1 MYNFYIKI
9 SSSNNEQEML
19 PHTITLPP
27 QKQCNFTGCDPP
39 AHPLKQD
46 VNECVTA

>member
-27 QKQCNFTGCDPP
+27 PN
-39 AHPLKQD
+39 
-46 VNECVTA
+46 NVTLPGMTLLLTH